1 MFPEVLV
8 AERIRVR
15 STVVVVVVAAL
26 AAAVAAASWVENN
39 LCLGVSGMK
48 HGLRSSD
55 APPTTSTNSQTRRL
69 QNLKEI
75 YDSRTI
81 FFLYSDVIRLPGR
94 ISFLCVVPGTSRLP
108 SRALASIK
116 AGRWANQ
123 GPPRPSLP
131 RLAASP
137 TQTKRGQSYRKFGR
151 SHPHCTSLGVSFQ
164 AASHLFRGV

>member
-1 MFPEVLV
+1 M
-8 AERIRVR
+8 AEQIRVR
-15 STVVVVVVAAL
+15 SRVVVVVVAAL

-39 LCLGVSGMK
+39 LCLGVSRDETWPEEQRRAS
-48 HGLRSSD
+48 HHL
-55 APPTTSTNSQTRRL
+55 STNSQTRRL

-75 YDSRTI
+75 YDFRTI
-81 FFLYSDVIRLPGR
+81 FFLYFDVIRLPGR
-94 ISFLCVVPGTSRLP
+94 ISFLCVVPGTSRP
-108 SRALASIK
+108 SCRALGSIK
-116 AGRWANQ
+116 AGRRANQ